1 MNNAL
6 ISYQFDE
13 TPVRV
18 VMIAGNPWFV
28 ASDLATALGYP
39 EASKLTRMLD
49 DDERGL
55 HIVETLGGH
64 QDVLIVS
71 ESGMYASILR
81 SRRKEAKRFRKW
93 VTAEVLPE
101 LRRTGRYIMHDVP
114 PEVPALVSPDIDP
127 PRVMA
132 AVALTNAAR
141 RLYGI
146 ETARKVWRDCGL
158 PIAISEAGPS
168 DEGDPL
174 ATPVKAWCAG
184 KSGFSIVEC
193 AEGIGIAEPDE
204 AMRRRLG
211 RILRF
216 FGYHRHTA
224 RRGDQIVN
232 LFVCGEA

>member
-1 MNNAL
+1 MTNAL
-6 ISYQFDE
+6 LSYQFDE

-18 VMIAGNPWFV
+18 VMIAGEPWFV
-28 ASDLATALGYP
+28 ANDLASILNYSATA
-39 EASKLTRMLD
+39 AMTRSLD
-49 DDERGL
+49 DDEKGVHIL
-55 HIVETLGGH
+55 HTLGGE
-64 QDVLIVS
+64 QEMTVIS
-71 ESGMYASILR
+71 ESGMYAAILK

-101 LRRTGRYIMHDVP
+101 LRRTGRYIMHDDP

-127 PRVMA
+127 PRIMA

-158 PIAISEAGPS
+158 PVAISEAGPS

>member
-1 MNNAL
+1 MSNAL
-6 ISYQFDE
+6 VSYDFEDQ
-13 TPVRV
+13 PVRV
-18 VMIAGNPWFV
+18 VMIAGEPWFV
-28 ASDLATALGYP
+28 ANDVAAVLGY
-39 EASKLTRMLD
+39 TQTTNMCRMLD
-49 DDERGL
+49 DDEKGL
-55 HIVETLGGH
+55 HLVKTLGGD
-64 QDVLIVS
+64 QQITVIS

-81 SRRKEAKRFRKW
+81 SRREEAKRFRKW

-158 PIAISEAGPS
+158 PVAISEAGPS

>member
-1 MNNAL
+1 MSTAL
-6 ISYQFDE
+6 VSYQFEE
-13 TPVRV
+13 TAVRV
-18 VMIAGNPWFV
+18 VMIAGDPWFV
-28 ASDLATALGYP
+28 ASDLAKALGYRQ
-39 EASKLTRMLD
+39 AHDMTRILD
-49 DDERGL
+49 DDEKGV
-55 HIVETLGGH
+55 HIADTLGGR
-64 QDVLIVS
+64 QELTVIS
-71 ESGMYASILR
+71 ESGMYNAVFK
-81 SRRKEAKRFRKW
+81 SRRDEAQRFRKW

-101 LRRTGRYIMHDVP
+101 LRRTGRYIMHDEP
-114 PEVPALVSPDIDP
+114 LEVPALVSPDIDP
-127 PRVMA
+127 PRIMA

-158 PIAISEAGPS
+158 PVAISEAGPS

-184 KSGFSIVEC
+184 KTGFSIVEC

>member
-1 MNNAL
+1 MSNSLVA
-6 ISYQFDE
+6 YQFE
-13 TPVRV
+13 EQPVRV
-18 VMIAGNPWFV
+18 VMIAGEPWFV
-28 ASDLATALGYP
+28 ANDVAAVLGY
-39 EASKLTRMLD
+39 TQTTNMCRMLD
-49 DDERGL
+49 DDEKGL
-55 HIVETLGGH
+55 HLVKTLGGD
-64 QDVLIVS
+64 QQITVIS

-101 LRRTGRYIMHDVP
+101 LRRTGRYIMHDDP
-114 PEVPALVSPDIDP
+114 PEVPSLVSPDIDP
-127 PRVMA
+127 PRIMA

-158 PIAISEAGPS
+158 PVAISEAGPS